1 MTHAARWAM
10 GRLAPVLSLLL
21 LAACGGAG
29 DSSADAQDDAIVG
42 GTRDARPSAAG
53 YLVHAAS
60 AGGLPAAKVACGATL
75 VAPNVVVTAA
85 HCVYAAARDVWA
97 FGTGDV
103 AAAKLTRVASQ
114 HLHPEFHPAPAG
126 TFDVHYYLRNNDVAY
141 LLLER
146 DVTVVSPAALPDAA
160 PAMGCSY
167 AASGYHDGQ
176 HVRAKACLGL
186 EVTLGDDPIFEVH
199 PADSSALC
207 VADGDEGSPLVT
219 DAASGGVVLVGF
231 YVGSVT
237 QGLTDCVKGTQFL
250 DGYES
255 SFGFSSF
262 FREGIAAG
270 AAQHGPR

>member
-1 MTHAARWAM
+1 MR
-10 GRLAPVLSLLL
+10 RLAPVLSLLL
-21 LAACGGAG
+21 VVACGGG
-29 DSSADAQDDAIVG
+29 GETADAQDDAIVG
-42 GTRDARPSAAG
+42 GTRDARASAAG

-60 AGGLPAAKVACGATL
+60 ADGLAGAKVACGATL
-75 VAPNVVVTAA
+75 IAPNVAVTAA
-85 HCVYAAARDVWA
+85 HCVYAAAHDVWA
-97 FGTGDV
+97 FGAGDLG
-103 AAAKLTRVASQ
+103 AGKLTRVASQ
-114 HLHPEFHPAPAG
+114 HIHPEFHPAPAG

-146 DVTVVSPAALPDAA
+146 DVTGVVPATLPDAA
-160 PAMGCSY
+160 PAMGCGY

-207 VADGDEGSPLVT
+207 VRDGDDGSPLVSDGT
-219 DAASGGVVLVGF
+219 GGVVLVGF

-255 SFGFSSF
+255 AFGFRAF
-262 FREGIAAG
+262 CREGIALG
-270 AAQHGPR
+270 AANRVQH